1 MSTKTTTYG
10 TIPTTTT
17 AYGTIPTATAA
28 VTSSQPYNPAQT
40 LIATPRPWRELLD
53 LSAFSPPISYPSA
66 ISRVKLNVSYFRFNY
81 AIVTLLILFLSL
93 LWHPLSMIV
102 FLIVFV
108 AWFFLY
114 FSRDGPVVLFNKTLD
129 DRIVLFGL
137 GIVTVIALV
146 ATHVGVNVLVALI
159 VVVVVV
165 GLHAAFRVTG
175 DLFLDEENA
184 EEGGLLSV
192 VGSDQNPRTSY
203 HRI

>member
-1 MSTKTTTYG
+1 MSTKTTATA
-10 TIPTTTT
+10 T
-17 AYGTIPTATAA
+17 AYGTIPTA
-28 VTSSQPYNPAQT
+28 VTPPQPSNPAQS
-40 LIATPRPWRELLD
+40 RPWRELLD
-53 LSAFSPPISYPSA
+53 LSPPISYPDA
-66 ISRVKLNVSYFRFNY
+66 ISRVKLNISYFRFNY
-81 AIVTLLILFLSL
+81 AIITLFILFLSL

-114 FSRDGPVVLFNKTLD
+114 FSRDGPVVVFNKTLG
-129 DRIVLFGL
+129 DRTVLCGL
-137 GIVTVIALV
+137 GMVTVIALV

-175 DLFLDEENA
+175 DLFLDEECA

-192 VGSDQNPRTSY
+192 VGSDQNLRTSY
-203 HRI
+203 TRI

>member
-1 MSTKTTTYG
+1 MSTKT
-10 TIPTTTT
+10 TTTT
-17 AYGTIPTATAA
+17 AYGTIPTA
-28 VTSSQPYNPAQT
+28 VTPPQPSNPTQS

-53 LSAFSPPISYPSA
+53 LSALSPPISYPSA

-81 AIVTLLILFLSL
+81 AIITLLILFLSL

-114 FSRDGPVVLFNKTLD
+114 FSRDGPVVVFNKTVD

-137 GIVTVIALV
+137 GMVTVIALV
-146 ATHVGVNVLVALI
+146 ATHVGVNVLVAL

-165 GLHAAFRVTG
+165 IGLHAAFRVTG

-192 VGSDQNPRTSY
+192 VGSDQNLRTSY
-203 HRI
+203 NRI